1 MKDTI
6 NITHD
11 HFKIHKKGQDLD
23 DLRSTN
29 MSVLLSAIWDH
40 APVARSDLSQMTG
53 LAPSSITRLLQ
64 ILKSQGLIREGK
76 KGHSSG
82 GRLPQ
87 LVEPDPE
94 AGLIVCLDISGSL
107 VRAGVY
113 NTANQLVQV
122 LEQPFQGFGPD
133 AVRKQIISL
142 AHSMM
147 ENSQLHPPLKF
158 IGIGV
163 CQPGTLDISNGIIGE
178 AVNLRL
184 KNFPIH
190 AILSEEFHL
199 PIFIEQDALAAALA
213 EKTFGAGRGL
223 NDMIYI
229 MATSGVGAGII
240 SNGQIYR
247 GSRGRAGEIGHI
259 VVDRV
264 GPICSCG
271 KRGCLESIAG
281 KPAILSQAQRIL
293 VNNQD
298 AILAGIVGDNPAN
311 LTLEVICQ
319 AANAGSQI
327 VQELI
332 DNAIE
337 HLAIGIQT
345 LATLVDIQVVI
356 FGGDLP
362 QMDKLFFEKLQK
374 AVDRLQKSEE
384 SIMIL
389 PSQLQSNAFLRGI
402 GMLTLQRII
411 SE

>member
-1 MKDTI
+1 MENSN
-6 NITHD
+6 NITQDNH
-11 HFKIHKKGQDLD
+11 KMHKKGQDLD

-29 MSVLLSAIWDH
+29 LSVLLSAIWDH
-40 APVARSDLSQMTG
+40 APVPRSDLSQMTG
-53 LAPSSITRLLQ
+53 LTPSSITRLLQ
-64 ILKSQGLIREGK
+64 VLKNQGLIREVK
-76 KGHSSG
+76 KGRSSG
-82 GRLPQ
+82 GRQPQ
-87 LVEPDPE
+87 LVEPAPD
-94 AGLIVCLDISGSL
+94 AGLIICLDISGSL
-107 VRAGVY
+107 IRGGVY
-113 NTANQLVQV
+113 NTANQLVKV
-122 LEQPFQGFGPD
+122 LEEPFHGFGPD
-133 AVRKQIISL
+133 AVRKQIINL

-147 ENSQLHPPLKF
+147 EDNQQYPQNKF

-163 CQPGTLDISNGIIGE
+163 CQPGTLDKTNGIIGE

-184 KNFPIH
+184 KNFPIY
-190 AILSEEFHL
+190 AILSDEFHL

-229 MATSGVGAGII
+229 MATSGIGAGII
-240 SNGQIYR
+240 SDGQIYR

-271 KRGCLESIAG
+271 KRGCLESVAG

-298 AILAGIVGDNPAN
+298 AILAGIVGDNLAN
-311 LTLEVICQ
+311 FTLEDMSK
-319 AANAGSQI
+319 AAVAGSHI

-356 FGGDLP
+356 IGGDLP
-362 QMDKLFFEKLQK
+362 QMDKHFFEKLQK
-374 AVDRLQKSEE
+374 EIDHLQKNEE
-384 SIMIL
+384 SITIL
-389 PSQLQSNAFLRGI
+389 QSQLQSNAFLRGI

-411 SE
+411 GE